1 MEPKSDEGILM
12 GYSSVSKAYRA
23 SNFRRKK
30 IEESIHITF
39 DENSITTYVSAD
51 TDSNILFKL
60 SSKNG
65 ESGSQTYKLKYDS
78 ADEDDC
84 VKVNDSLNTTNVT
97 STTVEEAADVSV
109 EENSD
114 EDDAGIEHVVNGTK
128 NARRSTRSINN
139 PRYLED
145 YVMNTKGLPK
155 GASTSQTPM
164 YDDAIANYCLY
175 TSFLSLIEPKKIDEA
190 LKDDDWV
197 EAMTEE
203 LMEFER
209 NEVWTLAPRPAGK
222 TAIETRWVY
231 MNKVDKD
238 GVTNGCKEYIFEL
251 ETSRGGVCQTPPG
264 FVSKKFPDYVYKLDK
279 ALYSLKQAPRAW
291 YNTLMLD

>member
-1 MEPKSDEGILM
+1 MEPKFDEGIFM
-12 GYSSVSKAYRA
+12 GYSSLSKAYRA
-23 SNFRRKK
+23 FNSRRKK

-39 DENSITTYVSAD
+39 DENSIVTDVSAN
-51 TDSNILFKL
+51 TDSNILFEL
-60 SSKNG
+60 SPKND
-65 ESGSQTYKLKYDS
+65 ESGLQTYISQHDS
-78 ADEDDC
+78 EDEDGC
-84 VKVNDSLNTTNVT
+84 VKVNYSLNTLNETSSTEVEVT
-97 STTVEEAADVSV
+97 DVSI

-114 EDDAGIEHVVNGTK
+114 EEEVGVVPVIHGSES
-128 NARRSTRSINN
+128 ARRSTRSINP

-145 YVMNTKGLPK
+145 YVVNTKGLPK

-164 YDDAIANYCLY
+164 SDDAIANYYLY

-209 NEVWTLAPRPAGK
+209 NKVWTLVPKPARK
-222 TAIETRWVY
+222 TAIGTRWVY

-238 GVTNGCKEYIFEL
+238 GIVVRNKIRLVAQGYKQEEGIDYD
-251 ETSRGGVCQTPPG
+251 ETFAPVARIEAIRLFLSYASHMD
-264 FVSKKFPDYVYKLDK
+264 FKVS
-279 ALYSLKQAPRAW
+279 
-291 YNTLMLD
+291 